1 MSTEVT
7 ESSNRST
14 LHVAVGLGVFG
25 AAHFV
30 FLALAG
36 RDLGPAG
43 TAPVSVAWTLL
54 NAIGIGLFQPV
65 EQEIARRLSAARAD
79 GAASGQ
85 VTRVLRYVGLAILTV
100 VALAL
105 VGYQWLA
112 DGPLASG
119 SMVLVVV
126 LGLGAQAFAYYA
138 RGILAGTGQFRRYGA
153 QLAVDGGLRII
164 LSLALFVTGASS
176 QVAYATILV
185 IAPLVATLITVRPTT
200 LIRPLRARPLAET
213 TESPLGGLVAAAL
226 SSQLLANM
234 GPIAMAVLA
243 GASQQDLSGRFIAAV
258 TIARIPLFLFTPVQV
273 VVLPALA
280 AIVVRHDWPA
290 YRATMRKTLLISAA
304 LATVGTL
311 GVAVLGPWALSVA
324 YGPAFTIGTSTLVL
338 IAVSGGL
345 FMLAQAYA
353 QSLIAHHRERL
364 IAIGWGIGLVIAC
377 ATLAVDIEL
386 SLRVALALCTGT
398 GAALVTLLLGE
409 RKIVR
414 MWRDESPVPPQ
425 R

>member
-1 MSTEVT
+1 MSTEVA

-14 LHVAVGLGVFG
+14 LHVAVGLGIFG

-54 NAIGIGLFQPV
+54 NAVGIGLFQPV
-65 EQEIARRLSAARAD
+65 EQEIARRLSAARVD
-79 GAASGQ
+79 GASSGQ
-85 VTRVLRYVGLAILTV
+85 VTRVLRYVGLALLV
-100 VALAL
+100 VVGLAL

-112 DGPLASG
+112 EGPLASG
-119 SMVLVVV
+119 AMVQIVV
-126 LGLGAQAFAYYA
+126 LGLAAQAFAYYA
-138 RGILAGTGQFRRYGA
+138 RGILAGTGQFRHYGA
-153 QLAVDGGLRII
+153 QLAVDGLLRIV
-164 LSLALFVTGASS
+164 LSLALFLTGASS
-176 QVAYATILV
+176 QVAYAAILV
-185 IAPLVATLITVRPTT
+185 IAPLVATLLTVRPSI
-200 LIRPLRARPLAET
+200 LLRPLRARALPDT
-213 TESPLGGLVAAAL
+213 VESPLGGLVAAAL

-280 AIVVRHDWPA
+280 AIVVRYDWLA
-290 YRATMRKTLLISAA
+290 YRRTMRRTLLVSAA
-304 LATVGTL
+304 LAVVGTL

-324 YGPAFTIGTSTLVL
+324 YGPAFTISTSTLVL

-345 FMLAQAYA
+345 FMLAQAFA
-353 QSLIAHHRERL
+353 QSLIAHHNERL
-364 IAIGWGIGLVIAC
+364 IAIGWGIGLVVAC
-377 ATLAVDIEL
+377 ATLAIDIEL
-386 SLRVALALCTGT
+386 SLRVALALTTGT
-398 GAALVTLLLGE
+398 FAALATLAVGE

-414 MWRDESPVPPQ
+414 AWRDESPSTESA
-425 R
+425 